1 MKTRIFSLSLLFL
14 LLTAGNAMAYTID
27 TLPNDDPNSLTL
39 TGSSGGLAA
48 SATFT
53 ISENTLTI
61 VLTNTSSSDVLN
73 NARLLTAL
81 FWNSPSSLSLTNAT
95 ALLSSGSAV
104 YNGNNTTPTYPPG
117 NNVGGEWAYLS
128 GLSGA
133 PGGTSQG
140 ISSVGLG
147 LFGSC
152 NFPNSSNLDKNE
164 ALSGDQ
170 YGITS
175 AGDNL
180 ATGNMPILNDP
191 HVKNS
196 VTFTFQLPQGTT
208 QFNFTDVSFQYGSAL
223 TDANLPA
230 TPYGF
235 NPVPLPSTVLLLGSG
250 LVGLGLLRRQRGLK
264 N

>member
-27 TLPNDDPNSLTL
+27 TLLNDDPNSLTL

-81 FWNSPSSLSLTNAT
+81 FWNSSSSLSLTNAT

-147 LFGSC
+147 LFGK
-152 NFPNSSNLDKNE
+152 L
-164 ALSGDQ
+164 
-170 YGITS
+170 
-175 AGDNL
+175 
-180 ATGNMPILNDP
+180 
-191 HVKNS
+191 
-196 VTFTFQLPQGTT
+196 
-208 QFNFTDVSFQYGSAL
+208 QFS
-223 TDANLPA
+223 
-230 TPYGF
+230 
-235 NPVPLPSTVLLLGSG
+235 
-250 LVGLGLLRRQRGLK
+250 
-264 N
+264 